1 MLTGRG
7 TPNAWRQGYRLFHRR
22 AGVIFYGDFVYTYDL
37 SSPDFTAED
46 GSADGLCFQSV
57 QAWQSSGRTS
67 GGAALLEPGEE
78 PGGAAQAVVYGDLT
92 VQPFDRILLKSGLFE
107 VKGVQEW
114 LSYRLLLL
122 DRIASEAG

>member
-7 TPNAWRQGYRLFHRR
+7 TPNAWRQGFQLFRRR
-22 AGVIFYGDFVYTYDL
+22 AGVNAYGDTVYTYDL

-46 GSADGLCFQSV
+46 GSEGGLCFQSV
-57 QAWQSSGRTS
+57 QTWQSSGRTS
-67 GGAALLEPGEE
+67 GEAALLEPGEE